1 MPSEFIMDKE
11 SVEQRAVLEINDFG
25 PIKRAKIELQPLT
38 VFVGPS
44 NTGKSYLAVL
54 IYALHRAIAGM
65 AANHEF
71 QRPLPGL
78 EREMSES
85 ESSFIN
91 RIVSE
96 IQSESE
102 LKSIDL
108 EGDALTNFLYEVT
121 NRSSGIISE
130 IVRCCGLSGPANLK
144 RKFSGEDAEIRLSLP
159 TETLGKP
166 LAKLFMEAEQ
176 GCRVEIFGPSRVS
189 MEPLTYWEPYMRWR
203 NTDGGLAS
211 DHAAKSSIGEK
222 ISKTAFEQ
230 VMEPMLASAYY
241 LPANRSGIMNFHTL
255 VVSGILGRAAPA
267 GPHAKANAPM
277 LSGVLSDFLQELLA
291 VRKFDPTRGNSKSHS
306 DGQSD
311 IQHIATCIESAVL
324 GGSIEIDEAPFIKY
338 PDFHYKPKS
347 WRVPLP
353 LMNASSMVSE
363 LAPLVLYLR
372 GMVDV
377 GETIIIE
384 EPESHLHPKMQIRL
398 MEIIAAIVNVGI
410 KVVVTTHSEWI
421 ISCLDNIVLRS
432 RRQLTDDE
440 TSYDGYPIALAE
452 PSLQESQVGVWTFS
466 QSGVKSGSIVE
477 RLEFAGSDGYS
488 PDYEDDLID
497 LHNEWAEYASDW

>member
-1 MPSEFIMDKE
+1 MDSESAKLRPI
-11 SVEQRAVLEINDFG
+11 LEVSNFG
-25 PIKRAKIELQPLT
+25 PLKRAKIELRPLT

-54 IYALHRAIAGM
+54 IYALHRAIEGM
-65 AANHEF
+65 AVNHEF

-78 EREMSES
+78 EQEMSES
-85 ESSFIN
+85 ERSFID

-108 EGDALTNFLYEVT
+108 EGEALTNFLHGVT
-121 NRSSGIISE
+121 NRSNGIISE
-130 IVRCCGLSGPANLK
+130 IVRCCGLSDPANLK
-144 RKFSGEDAEIRLSLP
+144 RKFSGEDSEIRLSLP
-159 TETLGKP
+159 TEAFCKP
-166 LAKLFMEAEQ
+166 LAKLFEESEQ
-176 GCRVEIFGPSRVS
+176 GCRVEIFGPPRVS

-203 NTDGGLAS
+203 NTDGRLES
-211 DHAAKSSIGEK
+211 DHAAKSGIGEK
-222 ISKTAFEQ
+222 ISRTAFEQ

-255 VVSGILGRAAPA
+255 VVSGILGST
-267 GPHAKANAPM
+267 GPMGPRAKANAPM
-277 LSGVLSDFLQELLA
+277 LSGVLSDFLLELLGLGKIDTA
-291 VRKFDPTRGNSKSHS
+291 PRNSKIHD
-306 DGQSD
+306 DGQND
-311 IQHIATCIESAVL
+311 IHHIATCIESAIL
-324 GGSIEIDEAPFIKY
+324 GGSIEIDEARFIIY
-338 PDFHYKPKS
+338 PDFHYKPKG
-347 WRVPLP
+347 WRIPLP

-432 RRQLTDDE
+432 RRQSADEE
-440 TSYDGYPIALAE
+440 TSDDHDPTALAE
-452 PSLQESQVGVWTFS
+452 PSLRESQVGVWTFR
-466 QSGVKSGSIVE
+466 QSGVKSGSIVKQ
-477 RLEFAGSDGYS
+477 LEFAGSDGYS